1 MLMRRSHSCDNSR
14 RRLWME
20 FFRRRYLQVRDVIV
34 VVTFSL
40 ALHII
45 RKYCLYNEMAV
56 AEVVIIS
63 KVVDALCR

>member
-1 MLMRRSHSCDNSR
+1 M
-14 RRLWME
+14 
-20 FFRRRYLQVRDVIV
+20 RDVI
-34 VVTFSL
+34 FGGYILSL

-45 RKYCLYNEMAV
+45 RKYCLSTASAAVSRWQSV